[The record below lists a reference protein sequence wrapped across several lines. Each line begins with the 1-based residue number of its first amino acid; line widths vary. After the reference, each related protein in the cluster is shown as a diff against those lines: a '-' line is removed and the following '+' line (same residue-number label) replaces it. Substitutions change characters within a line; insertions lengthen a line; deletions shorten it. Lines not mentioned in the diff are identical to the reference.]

1 MKLSFENMMLKL
13 SIFNMYKR
21 PLDKE
26 DNDSEN
32 EDIEL
37 IKSIIEGHI

>member
-1 MKLSFENMMLKL
+1 MKLSFDNMMLEL
-13 SIFNMYKR
+13 SVFNMYKR
-21 PLDKE
+21 PLYKE
-26 DNDSEN
+26 DDDSEN